1 MVQNSHTRNNFRGFK
16 LSSRHSF
23 ASQLEVLVIDDHA
36 IMRNIIRRLLRDSG
50 IERIAEAE
58 NGRKALDYLR
68 DSEYVEPD
76 VILCDLYM
84 DEMSGTEFL
93 HKLRRSKHTDI
104 TKIPV
109 IVLTG
114 EKDEMVLDVAY
125 QVGADGI
132 LHKPVTPQ
140 DLRKEIERVV
150 GCRLEATST
159 TPTQVRE
166 SEWISSQRSA

>member
-1 MVQNSHTRNNFRGFK
+1 MSSH
-16 LSSRHSF
+16 LSF
-23 ASQLEVLVIDDHA
+23 ASQLQVLVIDDHA
-36 IMRNIIRRLLRDSG
+36 IMRKIIRRLLKDSG
-50 IERIAEAE
+50 IETVAEAE
-58 NGRKALDYLR
+58 NGRKGLDYLL
-68 DSEYVEPD
+68 DPECVEPD